1 VRVCQSCYPD
11 VTDEDC
17 ALTQRVLFLQP
28 SVFGVVTDS
37 VVIMLDRLFA
47 PFAGLGELILR
58 LALGL
63 VFLAHGIPKLKNP
76 AELTGLL
83 TKLGIPGAPFFAW
96 LVALLETV
104 GAVLL
109 ILGLATRIVALGLT
123 IDMLVA
129 IVSVRIG
136 LSKAPFASG
145 PKGPGWDFEFLLFA
159 GALALVFLGGGR
171 IAIDRYLGL

>member
-1 VRVCQSCYPD
+1 
-11 VTDEDC
+11 
-17 ALTQRVLFLQP
+17 
-28 SVFGVVTDS
+28 
-37 VVIMLDRLFA
+37 MLDVLFA
-47 PFAGLGELILR
+47 PFAGVGELILR

-83 TKLGIPGAPFFAW
+83 TKLGVPGAQFFAW

-109 ILGLATRIVALGLT
+109 ILGLATRVIALGLA

-129 IVSVRIG
+129 IVTTRIK
-136 LSKAPFASG
+136 LSHAPFTSG
-145 PKGPGWDFEFLLFA
+145 PREAGWDFEFALFA

-171 IAIDRYLGL
+171 IAVDRLVGL

>member
-1 VRVCQSCYPD
+1 VG
-11 VTDEDC
+11 
-17 ALTQRVLFLQP
+17 A
-28 SVFGVVTDS
+28 
-37 VVIMLDRLFA
+37 MLDTRFA
-47 PFAGLGELILR
+47 PFTGAGELILR

-63 VFLAHGIPKLKNP
+63 VFLAHGMPKLKNP

-83 TKLGIPGAPFFAW
+83 TKLGIPGASFFAW

-109 ILGLATRIVALGLT
+109 ILGLATRVIALGFT

-129 IVSVRIG
+129 IVTVRVKM
-136 LSKAPFASG
+136 SKSPFTSG
-145 PKGPGWDFEFLLFA
+145 PTASGWDFEFILFA